1 MPSTLGAG
9 SAFTGLTPRP
19 AALKKRRQAVLDA
32 SERRIC
38 SGSGRRMRIA
48 LIGSRWFGAQM
59 FRLLGEKGHDLSVIG
74 LEEEDQ
80 LTTAARAAGVPL
92 VVLGRPRRV
101 VAADIPDAVDVVLAA
116 HAHSFIT
123 AEARAKATKA
133 AIGYHPSLLPRHRG
147 IAAVEWTM
155 KRRDPIAGGSVYHLS
170 DGMDEGPIAAQEWCF
185 VYPDDDAGSLWR
197 RALAPMGLRL
207 LMRVIGDIE
216 TRGHADAVEQDPKA
230 VTYAPALA
238 AAQA

>member
-1 MPSTLGAG
+1 
-9 SAFTGLTPRP
+9 
-19 AALKKRRQAVLDA
+19 
-32 SERRIC
+32 
-38 SGSGRRMRIA
+38 MRIA

-155 KRRDPIAGGSVYHLS
+155 KCRDPIAGGSVYHLS

-207 LMRVIGDIE
+207 LTRVIGDIE

>member
-1 MPSTLGAG
+1 
-9 SAFTGLTPRP
+9 
-19 AALKKRRQAVLDA
+19 
-32 SERRIC
+32 
-38 SGSGRRMRIA
+38 MRIA

-59 FRLLGEKGHDLSVIG
+59 FRLLAEKGHDLSVIA
-74 LEEEDQ
+74 LDEDDQ
-80 LTTAARAAGVPL
+80 LTKAARGAGAPVA
-92 VVLGRPRRV
+92 VLGRARRIL
-101 VAADIPDAVDVVLAA
+101 AADIPDEVDVIVAA

-123 AEARAKATKA
+123 VEARAKARKA

-155 KRRDPIAGGSVYHLS
+155 KCRDPIAGGSVYHLS
-170 DGMDEGPIAAQEWCF
+170 DGMDEGAIAAQEWCF

-207 LMRVIGDIE
+207 LMKVVDDIE
-216 TRGHADAVEQDPKA
+216 TRGHAEALEQDPKA

-238 AAQA
+238 AAEV

>member
-1 MPSTLGAG
+1 
-9 SAFTGLTPRP
+9 
-19 AALKKRRQAVLDA
+19 
-32 SERRIC
+32 
-38 SGSGRRMRIA
+38 MRIA

-59 FRLLGEKGHDLSVIG
+59 FRLLAENGHDLFV
-74 LEEEDQ
+74 LALDEDDQ
-80 LTTAARAAGVPL
+80 LTKAARAAGMPVA
-92 VVLGRPRRV
+92 VLGRPRRIL
-101 VAADIPDAVDVVLAA
+101 AADIPDDVDVIVAA

-155 KRRDPIAGGSVYHLS
+155 KCRDPIAGGSVYHLS

-207 LMRVIGDIE
+207 LLKVIGDIE
-216 TRGHADAVEQDPKA
+216 TRGYADAIEQDPKA

-238 AAQA
+238 AAEA